1 MRKATSNL
9 VSPKNINVAS
19 GIFAMPAILSS
30 SSQESL
36 SHRNPNRSKLGST
49 QNSGYFSKEPIN
61 IVSFT
66 GTPDKN
72 EHKKKSIRGKLMRQ
86 KARNKMST
94 DAYTDEEL
102 EIGHTMR
109 IPSNRLTLSDLHKR
123 FEVYQRNQR
132 TQFSPRGSSPRTAW
146 FSAVTSTRREMIAAD
161 YSIIAGLRAENKL
174 LGEELKQ
181 LKLMN
186 RKLLTKLD
194 NFEK

>member
-72 EHKKKSIRGKLMRQ
+72 ENKKKSIRGKLMRQ

-102 EIGHTMR
+102 EIGQTMR

-132 TQFSPRGSSPRTAW
+132 TQFSPRGYSPRTAW